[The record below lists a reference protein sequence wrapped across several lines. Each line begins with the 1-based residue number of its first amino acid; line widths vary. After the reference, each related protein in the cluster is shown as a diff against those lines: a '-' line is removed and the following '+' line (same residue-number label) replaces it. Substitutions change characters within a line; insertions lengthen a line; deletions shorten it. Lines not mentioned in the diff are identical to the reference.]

1 MSLIN
6 HNTVLEDSADAYS
19 FSQWQMKQQQKADD
33 SAFRKQKT
41 ELYALVRR
49 VIKNELSDTQQLIV
63 RLRWYEGKNIDEI
76 AEITGLER
84 STVSRKEKRIND
96 IIFDKL
102 KYAMEYRYGK
112 TFSQSASDII
122 RSNRVACCPVKEKSI
137 SERLRNLRLRND
149 FTVKDIAGITGI
161 RESRINFIEAEGDQ
175 INIGE
180 LSKLSQLYS
189 TTTDYII
196 FGTEAKNTEGV
207 V

>member
-6 HNTVLEDSADAYS
+6 HNAELESSAEAYS
-19 FSQWQMKQQQKADD
+19 FSQWQIKQQQEADD

-63 RLRWYEGKNIDEI
+63 RLRWYEGKNLDEI
-76 AEITGLER
+76 SEMTGLDK

-112 TFSQSASDII
+112 TFSQSTSDIVK
-122 RSNRVACCPVKEKSI
+122 SNRVACCPVKEKSI
-137 SERLRNLRLRND
+137 SERLRNLRIRND
-149 FTVKDIAGITGI
+149 FTVKDIAAFTGI
-161 RESRINFIEAEGDQ
+161 KESRIIFIEAEGEQ

-196 FGTEAKNTEGV
+196 FGKEMQNTEGV